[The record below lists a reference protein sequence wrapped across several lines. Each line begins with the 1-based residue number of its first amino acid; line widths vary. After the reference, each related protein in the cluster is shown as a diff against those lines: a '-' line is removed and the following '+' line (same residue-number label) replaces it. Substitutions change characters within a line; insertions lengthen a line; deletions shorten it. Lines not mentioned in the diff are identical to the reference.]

1 VEIRFLESCDP
12 IQKLR
17 TDLFIQVDISLIL
30 LNYACLAIWHH
41 NIINW
46 VIGALI
52 AGFYS
57 AFVLIGNHEREKRYA
72 EKPDVS
78 FIDHQIVT
86 CRNYREE
93 NLFWLLLMGGM
104 QFQTEHH
111 LFPQIPFYRLPAA
124 KTVIIS

>member
-1 VEIRFLESCDP
+1 M
-12 IQKLR
+12 
-17 TDLFIQVDISLIL
+17 
-30 LNYACLAIWHH
+30 NYACLALWPH
-41 NIINW
+41 NILNW
-46 VIGALI
+46 LIGELI
-52 AGFYS
+52 SGLYS

-72 EKPDVS
+72 EKPDVP
-78 FIDHQIVT
+78 FIDHQVLT

-124 KTVIIS
+124 KSIIIS